1 MLIYKYSLVGVRF
14 LSLVILLVATGCGS
28 GAAPVAA
35 DEDQA
40 RKMLDQALAAWQKG
54 ETVEALKNGS
64 PSITVSDPKWD
75 RGDVLK
81 KFEVDGGGKPS
92 GAERTFTVK
101 LWFADAKGKEVRE
114 QVVYRVG
121 TDPIVTVFRSLF

>member
-1 MLIYKYSLVGVRF
+1 MRRYECRLVGLRF
-14 LSLVILLVATGCGS
+14 LALFIMLAATGCGE

-40 RKMLDQALAAWQKG
+40 RKMLDQALSAWQKG
-54 ETVEALKNGS
+54 ETVAAVKNGS

-75 RGDVLK
+75 RGDSLK

-92 GAERTFTVK
+92 GAERAFTVK
-101 LWFADAKGKEVRE
+101 LWFADAKGKEVKE